1 MVQHNTGKFLIIFAN
16 ILVTIIS
23 LGFAYVAFILA
34 RINDTIG
41 TYELTIMIAATLT
54 VMASWLLIFLY
65 FKKGMKNILY
75 IFFIA
80 GLICIGL
87 MFFNQGLS
95 VLIPGAFYL
104 IGSILIFNSKEKI
117 TDDLAIAQL
126 HNNWKLTFIFV
137 GNILNTFVW
146 VFFCYIFLLL
156 IGNHEVLAQLLN
168 TNFNESFT
176 IFLII
181 STLIFITLNW
191 VIYFVIKLRDIQNM
205 YFYFLFV
212 SVINIGLGVYNIFVL
227 NGGSFPPPEKLLL
240 FIFEAPVFLF
250 IFPGLLYIVGFIMR
264 EKEVVYTEKNIK

>member
-1 MVQHNTGKFLIIFAN
+1 
-16 ILVTIIS
+16 
-23 LGFAYVAFILA
+23 VAFILA

-75 IFFIA
+75 IFFID
-80 GLICIGL
+80 GLICFGL
-87 MFFNQGLS
+87 FFFYFCLS
-95 VLIPGAFYL
+95 VLFLGSFFL
-104 IGSILIFNSKEKI
+104 IVLILIFNSKKKI
-117 TDDLAIAQL
+117 TDNLAIAQL

-181 STLIFITLNW
+181 ST
-191 VIYFVIKLRDIQNM
+191 
-205 YFYFLFV
+205 
-212 SVINIGLGVYNIFVL
+212 
-227 NGGSFPPPEKLLL
+227 
-240 FIFEAPVFLF
+240 
-250 IFPGLLYIVGFIMR
+250 
-264 EKEVVYTEKNIK
+264 

>member
-1 MVQHNTGKFLIIFAN
+1 
-16 ILVTIIS
+16 
-23 LGFAYVAFILA
+23 
-34 RINDTIG
+34 
-41 TYELTIMIAATLT
+41 MIAATLT

-117 TDDLAIAQL
+117 TEDLATAQL
-126 HNNWKLTFIFV
+126 HNNWKITFIFV
-137 GNILNTFVW
+137 GNILNTFVC
-146 VFFCYIFLLL
+146 VFFCYVCILL
-156 IGNHEVLAQLLN
+156 ISNHEVLALLFN
-168 TNFNESFT
+168 TAFHESFT

-181 STLIFITLNW
+181 STLIFITLTW

-212 SVINIGLGVYNIFVL
+212 SVSNIGLGVYNIFVL
-227 NGGSFPPPEKLLL
+227 NGGSFPPPEILFL
-240 FIFEAPVFLF
+240 FIFEAPVFFF
-250 IFPGLLYIVGFIMR
+250 IFPGLLYIVDFIMR
-264 EKEVVYTEKNIK
+264 EKEVDYTVHNIK

>member
-1 MVQHNTGKFLIIFAN
+1 M
-16 ILVTIIS
+16 IIS
-23 LGFAYVAFILA
+23 LVFAYVAFIIA

-87 MFFNQGLS
+87 LFFNQDLS

-126 HNNWKLTFIFV
+126 HNNLKLSFIFV

-156 IGNHEVLAQLLN
+156 IGNQDRKSTRLN
-168 TNFNESFT
+168 SSHVA
-176 IFLII
+176 I
-181 STLIFITLNW
+181 
-191 VIYFVIKLRDIQNM
+191 
-205 YFYFLFV
+205 
-212 SVINIGLGVYNIFVL
+212 
-227 NGGSFPPPEKLLL
+227 
-240 FIFEAPVFLF
+240 
-250 IFPGLLYIVGFIMR
+250 
-264 EKEVVYTEKNIK
+264 